1 MATGIQTQLGI
12 AEESTYNVPVAATR
26 FFRVVDE
33 KMVNSIARNESAGIV
48 AGALVRKSNQWATG
62 NQNPGGQIQM
72 ELEQVSMGLWLK
84 HMFGGVATTGS
95 GPYVH
100 TFTPSD
106 LSGKSLTVQVG
117 KPGIAGVVPFT
128 YGGAKVEDW
137 EIACQQGANATCAVT
152 TVAASE
158 AHSGSSAL
166 ALQSATYPGTLTKP
180 FRFIDAALTI
190 GGSPVNVTKASLK
203 GKNNLDANRYFLGT
217 DQRAEPLG
225 MNLRDYTCQ
234 VDAEFVD
241 STLYGHFTAGDEA
254 ALVLNFTSGSKS
266 LVITTNVRF
275 DGQTPG
281 ASGRGILTQSIPC
294 VCIAPTTDASAITAV
309 YTTTDATP

>member
-12 AEESTYNVPVAATR
+12 AEESTYNTPVAVSR

-33 KMVNSIARNESAGIV
+33 KMTNAIPRVEAAGIV
-48 AGALVRKSNQWATG
+48 AGALARKSTQWAPG

-84 HMFGGVATTGS
+84 HMFGGVATSGS

-100 TFTPSD
+100 TFTPAT
-106 LSGKSLTVQVG
+106 LQGLSLTVQTG

-128 YGGAKVEDW
+128 YGGVKVEDW
-137 EIACQQGANATCAVT
+137 EIACQQGANATCGLT
-152 TVAASE
+152 TIAASE
-158 AHSGSSAL
+158 AHSGSSAF
-166 ALQSATYPGTLTKP
+166 ALQSATYPGTITKP
-180 FRFIDAALTI
+180 FRFIDASLTI
-190 GGSPVNVTKASLK
+190 GGTAVNVTKASLK
-203 GKNNLDANRYFLGT
+203 GKNNLDPNRYFLGT

-225 MNLRDYTCQ
+225 MNLREYTCQ

-254 ALVLNFTSGSKS
+254 ALVLNFTSGAKS
-266 LVITTNVRF
+266 LVITANVRF

-281 ASGRGILTQSIPC
+281 GTGRAILTQSIPL

-309 YTTTDATP
+309 YTTTDAAP